1 MANRTTTAAE
11 NREMKQAM
19 DELKKTTRTDYE
31 KLASHFY
38 KTRLDGQ
45 PPSPKRVRDALRSA
59 AVDWRP
65 NYWRR
70 MRNALMYDQ
79 IAAGFYDNAASIKA
93 AHNPVTKPKTAADE
107 IMREKVARQ
116 PGTRQNRVKKLSDAD
131 DAALKKAIAAKKD
144 LELVSAIAIA
154 QITGARPAEMLGIEC
169 RADGTIFIPGA
180 KKGADGKRGLSRH
193 LSVTPQDW
201 KTMQASVTLL
211 CAADPGK
218 AGVIRKLQSR
228 LQTLTKRLWPRRKA
242 HPSLYT
248 FRYALGSE
256 LKSSDLSRREIAYV
270 MGHQATASVDK
281 YGDRRSGSG
290 KAPIKAAPSADISS
304 VRETHTAPFSND
316 LGNIEGQSLG

>member
-65 NYWRR
+65 DYWRR

-79 IAAGFYDNAASIKA
+79 VAAGYYDNAASIKA
-93 AHNPVTKPKTAADE
+93 THNPVTKPKTAADRQ
-107 IMREKVARQ
+107 MRETVGGKPGVRQ
-116 PGTRQNRVKKLSDAD
+116 KRVKKLSEAD
-131 DAALKKAIAAKKD
+131 YSTLCKAIVANKD
-144 LELVSAIAIA
+144 RELLVAVAVTQA
-154 QITGARPAEMLGIEC
+154 TGARPAEILGIRC
-169 RADGTIFIPGA
+169 LDDGIIFIPGA
-180 KKGADGKRGLSRH
+180 KQGADGKRGLDRH
-193 LSVTPQDW
+193 LSVSAQTW
-201 KTMQASVTLL
+201 GNVKTSVALL
-211 CAADPGK
+211 GKANPGK
-218 AGVIRKLQSR
+218 AGVMHKLQSR
-228 LQTLTKRLWPRRKA
+228 MQTLTARLWPRRKA

-256 LKSSDLSRREIAYV
+256 LKSSGLSRREIAYV
-270 MGHQATASVDK
+270 MGHQATASADR

-290 KAPIKAAPSADISS
+290 KTPIKAAPGADMSS
-304 VRETHTAPFSND
+304 IRETHTEPFSQSQD
-316 LGNIEGQSLG
+316 FDEGPRLG